1 MKILIVAHP
10 YVVYDE
16 YLCGNIIR
24 YFKDENIDILYSDRL
39 NRKIAI
45 SYAEDFSNTLYFLYS
60 KENIGSSFY
69 YKDCVDGIVFLS
81 SFPCAS
87 DSLVNEL
94 AIRKLKDIP
103 VINIIIDDSTA
114 TSGLMTR
121 LESFVDIIKARRDN
135 G

>member
-1 MKILIVAHP
+1 MRQDAFIKPNDGLFKVYLIP
-10 YVVYDE
+10 
-16 YLCGNIIR
+16 
-24 YFKDENIDILYSDRL
+24 
-39 NRKIAI
+39 
-45 SYAEDFSNTLYFLYS
+45 YAEDFSNTLYFLYS